1 MRADKGFE
9 GVCSRSAGLLVLFVF
24 CFIES
29 IRLRLFELTF
39 FESYIDRLF
48 LKLFFGRIFLYY
60 IRW

>member
-24 CFIES
+24 CFI
-29 IRLRLFELTF
+29 RLCLCIFELTF

-48 LKLFFGRIFLYY
+48 LKLFFG
-60 IRW
+60 